1 MTLGKT
7 QIRERIHIYF
17 LEVFKV
23 DGAGNCVIQEMKCQV
38 HENLEITINLSTSI
52 YFMVVIIG
60 EIVDNNLFTPI

>member
-7 QIRERIHIYF
+7 QIRERIHFYF

-23 DGAGNCVIQEMKCQV
+23 DGAGNCVIQEMKCHV